1 MLRTASL
8 ALALVGLVAPTA
20 LAQTAERAGLGLQLK
35 AGDELRY
42 KLTWSLDQKMNLGG
56 QEMPQ
61 ALEVECALDQRV
73 KAFDNGVATIEATIT
88 AVRARLGLGPFGDM
102 DYDTA
107 APQDEANPFAW
118 IREAIGKSF
127 QFKLKTTGEV
137 LEVTGGDAIRDRMTA
152 VLEEKAAR
160 QQGGGGGGMGGMGMG
175 MGMDP
180 GMLTAQAVVV
190 FADESMKSALGV
202 LNHVLPDAGAAKE
215 GDAWERPIVEKIP
228 SLGTLSFTS
237 RITHRGGAGSAVRLA
252 WQASDEV
259 QLRRDQGGRSDD
271 PREQMARE
279 MQRQL
284 TDKLEVKRKAVSGTV
299 SFDAAAGRIIDSEA
313 THRID
318 MEGPLPP
325 MLAGMMGP
333 EGKNAKMKQ
342 DVVLTLR
349 YVRVDGAAPPQ
360 GGGRF

>member
-8 ALALVGLVAPTA
+8 ALALVGLVAPSA

-35 AGDELRY
+35 AGDQLRY
-42 KLTWSLDQKMNLGG
+42 KLTWALDQKMNLGG

-73 KAFDNGVATIEATIT
+73 KGVDAGVATIEATI
-88 AVRARLGLGPFGDM
+88 AGVRARVGLGPFGEM
-102 DYDTA
+102 DYDSTA
-107 APQDEANPFAW
+107 AHDESSPFAW

-127 QFKLKTTGEV
+127 EIKMKTTGQV
-137 LEVTGGDAIRDRMTA
+137 VEVTGADAIRDRMMAT
-152 VLEEKAAR
+152 LEEKAAK
-160 QQGGGGGGMGGMGMG
+160 QQGGGGMGGMGMG

-180 GMLTAQAVVV
+180 AMLTAQAVVV
-190 FADESMKSALGV
+190 FADEAMKTALDV
-202 LNHVLPDAGAAKE
+202 LNHVLPEEGAAKE
-215 GDAWERPIVEKIP
+215 GDTWDRPIAETIP
-228 SLGTLSFTS
+228 SLGTLSFTG
-237 RITHRGGAGSAVRLA
+237 RFTHRGGAGSAVRLA
-252 WQASDEV
+252 WQAADEI
-259 QLRRDQGGRSDD
+259 QMRRDQGRGSDD

-279 MQRQL
+279 MQRQM
-284 TDKLEVKRKAVSGTV
+284 TEKLEVKRKEVSGRV

-313 THRID
+313 VHRID

-325 MLAGMMGP
+325 MIAGMMGP

-349 YVRVDGAAPPQ
+349 YVRADSAPAGQ